1 MGRGWKILI
10 GVLGGLAVLLLVNAY
25 VTGDETRSAEVTVPG
40 GRILELENGDLQVVE
55 GGPRGGSPI
64 VLLHCYTCA
73 IDWWDG
79 MRPALEREHRVIAID
94 LLGFGGS
101 EKPASRYDMDSQGLA
116 VKEAL
121 RMLGVHHAT
130 VVGHS
135 LGGTVATDLA
145 ELSPP
150 QLVERLVIVDQAPE
164 NDSFERKGLPLTA
177 KLTFLPVIGPALWR
191 VTPDAAVKD
200 GLGVAFAPGFDV
212 PDAFVDDFWRQTY
225 NSYDQTPDAEDTYVS
240 AIPLDD
246 RIRRMGRDRPQGL
259 PLLAIFGAEE
269 QLYEPEKALATY
281 DTVPGSETELIEGA
295 GHSPNV
301 EKPARV
307 AALVLA
313 FASDSNPGHDPDG
326 PAGHELQKAMQ
337 NEKPVRPRP

>member
-10 GVLGGLAVLLLVNAY
+10 GVVAGLVVLLLVNAY
-25 VTGDETRSAEVTVPG
+25 VTGKETGSAEVTVPG
-40 GRILELENGDLQVVE
+40 GRILELKEESLQVAE
-55 GGPRGGSPI
+55 GGPREGSPI

-101 EKPASRYDMDSQGLA
+101 DKPRSPYDMDSQALL

-121 RMLGVHHAT
+121 RLLKVHHAT

-150 QLVERLVIVDQAPE
+150 QLVKRLVIIDQAPE
-164 NDSFERKGLPLTA
+164 NDGFEKEGLPLTA
-177 KLTFLPVIGPALWR
+177 KLTFLPVIGPALWK

-200 GLGVAFAPGFDV
+200 GLGVAFAPGYDV
-212 PDAFVDDFWRQTY
+212 PDAFVEDFWRQTY
-225 NSYDQTPDAEDTYVS
+225 DSYDKTPDAEDTFVKTAS
-240 AIPLDD
+240 LDR
-246 RIRRMGRDRPQGL
+246 RIRRMGRTREGGL

-269 QLYEPEKALATY
+269 QLYDPEKALAAY
-281 DTVPGSETELIEGA
+281 DTVPGSETELVQGA

-301 EKPARV
+301 EKPART
-307 AALVLA
+307 AALVLR
-313 FASDSNPGHDPDG
+313 FIDG
-326 PAGHELQKAMQ
+326 GARQARSAK
-337 NEKPVRPRP
+337 

>member
-10 GVLGGLAVLLLVNAY
+10 GVIGGLVVLLLVNAY
-25 VTGDETRSAEVTVPG
+25 LTGRETGSAEVTVPG
-40 GRILELENGDLQVVE
+40 GRILELELGSLQVVE
-55 GGPRGGSPI
+55 GGPRDGSPI

-79 MRPALEREHRVIAID
+79 MRPALEREHRVVAID

-101 EKPASRYDMDSQGLA
+101 EKPRSPYDIDSQGLL

-121 RMLGVHHAT
+121 RLLKVHHAT

-135 LGGTVATDLA
+135 LGGSVATDVA

-150 QLVERLVIVDQAPE
+150 QLVERLVIIDQAPDNE
-164 NDSFERKGLPLTA
+164 NFEEEGLPLTA
-177 KLTFLPVIGPALWR
+177 KLTFLPVIGPGLWK
-191 VTPDAAVKD
+191 VTPDAAVED

-212 PDAFVDDFWRQTY
+212 PDAFVEDFWRQTY
-225 NSYDQTPDAEDTYVS
+225 DSYDKTPDAEDTYLKT
-240 AIPLDD
+240 IPLDR
-246 RIRRMGRDRPQGL
+246 RIRRLGRSRQGGL

-269 QLYEPEKALATY
+269 QLYEPEKALAAY
-281 DTVPGSETELIEGA
+281 DAVPGSETELIQGA

-301 EKPARV
+301 EKPART

-313 FASDSNPGHDPDG
+313 FTEAPPRL
-326 PAGHELQKAMQ
+326 GHELQKRVQ
-337 NEKPVRPRP
+337 NEKPVRARP

>member
-1 MGRGWKILI
+1 MGRGRKILI
-10 GVLGGLAVLLLVNAY
+10 GVVGVLVALLLLNAY
-25 VTGDETRSAEVTVPG
+25 VTGRETSSAEVTVPG
-40 GRILELENGDLQVVE
+40 GRILQLEIGDLQVVE
-55 GGPRGGSPI
+55 GGPRDGSPI

-79 MRPALEREHRVIAID
+79 MRPALEREHRIIAID

-101 EKPASRYDMDSQGLA
+101 EKPSSPYDMDSQGLL

-121 RMLGVHHAT
+121 RLLKVHHAT

-150 QLVERLVIVDQAPE
+150 QLVERLVIIDQAPN
-164 NDSFERKGLPLTA
+164 NDDYEKEGLPLTA

-191 VTPDAAVKD
+191 VTPDSAVKD
-200 GLGVAFAPGFDV
+200 GLGVAFAPGYEV

-225 NSYDQTPDAEDTYVS
+225 DSYDKSPEAEDSYVS
-240 AIPLDD
+240 STPLDK
-246 RIRRMGRDRPQGL
+246 RIRRMGRMRPDGL
-259 PLLAIFGAEE
+259 PLLAIFGADE
-269 QLYEPEKALATY
+269 QLYEPEKALAAY
-281 DTVPGSETELIEGA
+281 DTVPGSETELIQGA

-301 EKPARV
+301 EKPART
-307 AALVLA
+307 AALVLR
-313 FASDSNPGHDPDG
+313 FADG
-326 PAGHELQKAMQ
+326 GAGQARGAK
-337 NEKPVRPRP
+337 

>member
-1 MGRGWKILI
+1 MGRGWKIAI
-10 GVLGGLAVLLLVNAY
+10 GVVGGLIVLLFLNAY
-25 VTGDETRSAEVTVPG
+25 VTGQETGSAEVTVPG
-40 GRILELENGDLQVVE
+40 GRILDLGQGKLQVVE
-55 GGPRGGSPI
+55 GGPRDGSPI

-101 EKPASRYDMDSQGLA
+101 EKPQSGYDMDSQGLV

-121 RMLGVHHAT
+121 RRLGVHHAT

-135 LGGTVATDLA
+135 LGGTVATALA

-150 QLVERLVIVDQAPE
+150 QLVKRLVIIDQAPE
-164 NDSFERKGLPLTA
+164 NDGFEKKGLPLTA
-177 KLTFLPVIGPALWR
+177 KLTFLPVIGPGLWR
-191 VTPDAAVKD
+191 ITPDAAVKD

-225 NSYDQTPDAEDTYVS
+225 NSYDQSPEAEDTYVK
-240 AIPLDD
+240 AAPLDR
-246 RIRRMGRDRPQGL
+246 RIRRMGRTRKEGL
-259 PLLAIFGAEE
+259 PLLAIFGADE
-269 QLYEPEKALATY
+269 QLYDPEKALATY
-281 DTVPGSETELIEGA
+281 DTVPGSETELIQGA

-301 EKPARV
+301 EKPART

-313 FASDSNPGHDPDG
+313 FAGKSPQPRHD
-326 PAGHELQKAMQ
+326 LQKPVQ
-337 NEKPVRPRP
+337 NQNLVRTRP

>member
-10 GVLGGLAVLLLVNAY
+10 GVVAGLVVLMLLNAY
-25 VTGDETRSAEVTVPG
+25 VTGKETGSAEVTVPG
-40 GRILELENGDLQVVE
+40 GRILELKEESLQVAE
-55 GGPRGGSPI
+55 GGPRDGSPI

-79 MRPALEREHRVIAID
+79 MRPALERKHRVIAID

-101 EKPASRYDMDSQGLA
+101 DKPQSPYDMDSQALL

-121 RMLGVHHAT
+121 RLLKVHHAT
-130 VVGHS
+130 LVGHS
-135 LGGTVATDLA
+135 LGGTVATDVA

-150 QLVERLVIVDQAPE
+150 QLVERLVIIDQAPN
-164 NDSFERKGLPLTA
+164 NDDYEKEGLPLTA

-191 VTPDAAVKD
+191 VTPDSAVKD
-200 GLGVAFAPGFDV
+200 GLGVAFAPGYEV

-225 NSYDQTPDAEDTYVS
+225 DSYDKSPSAEDSYVS
-240 AIPLDD
+240 STPLDK
-246 RIRRMGRDRPQGL
+246 RIRRMGRTRPDGL

-269 QLYEPEKALATY
+269 QLYEPEKALAAY
-281 DTVPGSETELIEGA
+281 DTVPGSETELVQGA

-301 EKPARV
+301 EKPART
-307 AALVLA
+307 AALVLRFVDNGA
-313 FASDSNPGHDPDG
+313 RQARG
-326 PAGHELQKAMQ
+326 AK
-337 NEKPVRPRP
+337 